1 MHISS
6 AMLRNTVK
14 LGNAAG
20 RPVQPL
26 RAVCCLHEM
35 QLQDVRIRENSW
47 LARVAAMKLNVDSV
61 ALTLGKTIHLYRA
74 SRQDL
79 LQNNRWLRHE
89 LAHVE
94 QFRRY
99 GFFTFIFMYLTE
111 WLKKGYYANRF
122 EVEARNAE
130 IGL

>member
-1 MHISS
+1 
-6 AMLRNTVK
+6 
-14 LGNAAG
+14 
-20 RPVQPL
+20 
-26 RAVCCLHEM
+26 M
-35 QLQDVRIRENSW
+35 QLKEVRIKENSW
-47 LARVAAMKLNVDSV
+47 LARVAAWKLKVDSV

-74 SRQDL
+74 TRQEL

-99 GFFTFIFMYLTE
+99 GFFTFILLYLAE

-122 EVEARNAE
+122 EVEARRAE
-130 IGL
+130 FEL